1 MSKVQEYL
9 RNKRIKEL
17 GYPKMYTVES
27 SREGVKSPIERQ
39 VIEISDGEFIIS
51 SEGKIPSKRYKFED
65 SFPLSVDIQEGKN
78 SSKEE
83 GYGSGFGDLW
93 GWTYYSTF
101 SKEDAEKYYEEE
113 SERVRQKYQ
122 K

>member
-17 GYPKMYTVES
+17 GYPKMYTVKS
-27 SREGVKSPIERQ
+27 TRRGVDPPEERQ
-39 VIEISDGEFIIS
+39 VIEISDDGFIIS
-51 SEGKIPSKRYKFED
+51 SEGKIPFKRYKFED
-65 SFPLSVDIQEGKN
+65 SFPFSVVIQEGKN

-93 GWTYYSTF
+93 EWSYYSTF
-101 SKEDAEKYYEEE
+101 SKEDAEKYYGEE
-113 SERVRQKYQ
+113 SERIKQKYQ
-122 K
+122 I